1 MRLLDVSFDSPAEN
15 LACDEAILEECEE
28 DGGAGVLRF
37 WESPRYFV
45 VVGYTGKLSEE
56 ANLTACRKLQIPVL
70 RRCSGGG
77 TVVQGKGCLNYSLVA
92 PITEG
97 ESLTGLSKTNDVVMQ
112 ANARALTRALGAGST
127 PATRRGITDLA
138 IGDLKFSGNAQRRK
152 RRFFLFHG
160 TFLLD
165 FDLSL
170 IPRILREPN
179 VQPEYRAQRSHSQ
192 FMTNLNVPAQIV
204 KDALV
209 EEWRVSGVLPTPRER
224 IAKLVAEKYSRA
236 EWNEKFL

>member
-1 MRLLDVSFDSPAEN
+1 MQLFDLSFDTPEEN

-28 DGGAGVLRF
+28 RGGAGVLHF

-56 ANLTACRKLQIPVL
+56 ANLEACRAKQIPVL

-92 PITEG
+92 PIAEG
-97 ESLTGLSKTNDVVMQ
+97 ESLTGIAQTNCVVMQ

-127 PATRRGITDLA
+127 PATRRGVTDLA

-152 RRFFLFHG
+152 RKFFLFHG

-170 IPRILREPN
+170 IPQILREPK
-179 VQPEYRAQRSHSQ
+179 VQPEYRAQRSHEK
-192 FMTNLNVPAQIV
+192 FITNLNIPAQVV
-204 KDALV
+204 KDVLI
-209 EEWRVSGVLPTPRER
+209 EEWKASGVLPAPRER
-224 IAKLVAEKYSRA
+224 IAKLVEEKYARR

>member
-1 MRLLDVSFDSPAEN
+1 MQLLDLSFDSPPEN
-15 LACDEAILEECEE
+15 LACDEAILEECEAN
-28 DGGAGVLRF
+28 GGAGVLRF

-56 ANLTACRKLQIPVL
+56 ANLAACHKMQIPVL

-92 PITEG
+92 PIAEG
-97 ESLTGLSKTNDVVMQ
+97 ESLTGLSKTNCAVMQ

-127 PATRRGITDLA
+127 PATRRGITDLT

-170 IPRILREPN
+170 IPQILLEPK
-179 VQPEYRAQRSHSQ
+179 VQPDYRALRSHEK
-192 FMTNLNVPAQIV
+192 FITNLNIPAQAV

-209 EEWRVSGVLPTPRER
+209 EEWNASGVLPAPRER
-224 IAKLVAEKYSRA
+224 MEKLIAEKYARA

>member
-1 MRLLDVSFDSPAEN
+1 MQLLDTSFDSPQEN

-37 WESPRYFV
+37 WESPIYFV
-45 VVGYTGKLSEE
+45 VVGYTGKLAEE
-56 ANLTACRKLQIPVL
+56 VSLERCREMQIPVL

-92 PITEG
+92 PIAEG
-97 ESLTGLSKTNDVVMQ
+97 ESLTGIAQTNCAVMQ
-112 ANARALTRALGAGST
+112 ANARALTRAIGAGST
-127 PATRRGITDLA
+127 PATRRGITDLT

-152 RRFFLFHG
+152 RHFFLFHG

-170 IPRILREPN
+170 IPQILREPK
-179 VQPEYRAQRSHSQ
+179 VQPEYRAQRSHEN
-192 FMTNLNVPAQIV
+192 FITNLKIPAQAV
-204 KDALV
+204 KDTLIQEWNVSGLFPIPRERLAKLV
-209 EEWRVSGVLPTPRER
+209 EE
-224 IAKLVAEKYSRA
+224 KYARR
-236 EWNEKFL
+236 EWNEKF